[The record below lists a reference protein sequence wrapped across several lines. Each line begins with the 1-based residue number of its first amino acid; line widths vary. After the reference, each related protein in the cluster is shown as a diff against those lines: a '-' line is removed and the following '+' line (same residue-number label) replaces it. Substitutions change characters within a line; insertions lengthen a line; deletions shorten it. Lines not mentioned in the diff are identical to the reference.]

1 MIHLSIVKSTD
12 CGIFKRTPTC
22 FIWKQFALSAR
33 QPSKDSSTTGSE
45 KREKCTLTEL
55 FTTNCYE
62 YCRWTEIAF
71 RYVVSRE
78 MFCNAGRFPAT
89 RAGVRCAY
97 CAVQFEVRPRRSNRH
112 QYDGLCH
119 DAKKFPVTT
128 IFARANITFRACTC
142 QLSNLSTS
150 TINGTSCVEPTSGK
164 LFDAWFINAYFN
176 V

>member
-128 IFARANITFRACTC
+128 II
-142 QLSNLSTS
+142 SH
-150 TINGTSCVEPTSGK
+150 VPTSPFEPARVNIESLHKYSKWNFMFWTNLGQTLWCLIYQC
-164 LFDAWFINAYFN
+164 LF
-176 V
+176 